1 MHGYMIITGHAGFEL
16 DYICG
21 TKSSNGKDGEGTHMP
36 YVQPQ
41 TLKKDMFIN
50 NLDPIHNRHGEE
62 KTDKDRSRGRRG
74 EGKEDNDED
83 EARCM
88 SGRKKNRQ
96 SPSEQRSHATFSC
109 SSSSYSSPMTR
120 QKEARTATL
129 ST

>member
-1 MHGYMIITGHAGFEL
+1 MSGHKAFHSSWLARSSPAEREEEERATHDMHGYMIITGHAGFEL

-21 TKSSNGKDGEGTHMP
+21 TKSSNGKDGDGTNMP

-74 EGKEDNDED
+74 
-83 EARCM
+83 R
-88 SGRKKNRQ
+88 GR
-96 SPSEQRSHATFSC
+96 
-109 SSSSYSSPMTR
+109 
-120 QKEARTATL
+120 RTTTKTKQDA
-129 ST
+129 